1 MYARDMPQAVRLD
14 ILDSVDL
21 ETYIEISE
29 RNIQRV
35 SNRLDDYIK
44 EPNEERIHDIRTAI
58 RRLEATY
65 LCLPKNLRKKKK
77 IEDYVRSSKALFRI
91 NSEVRDCDIILEK
104 LSIDAQISQ
113 QNVFKSFERSL
124 QRQRRTKLD
133 KALSIASQLRNLS
146 IPNLSKKN
154 ISQKRLK
161 KRFGKVV
168 SKFVNRIEKNFPLI
182 ISDSKKITELHEL
195 RKDCKKLRYVLELL
209 PDKSKNMGNKT
220 YDNDVSQLIEKLEK
234 IQDMLGTIHDYDTT
248 VAYLKGLRKGTKR
261 RRSLIQQMIEKM
273 TRARQSRYEEFVQH
287 FKGYLTSKSLLDSK
301 NYGVFFVNV

>member
-301 NYGVFFVNV
+301 SYGVFFVNV

>member
-1 MYARDMPQAVRLD
+1 MPQAVRLD

-29 RNIQRV
+29 RNIQCV

-133 KALSIASQLRNLS
+133 RALSIASQLRNLS
-146 IPNLSKKN
+146 IPNLSKQN

-161 KRFGKVV
+161 KGFGKVV
-168 SKFVNRIEKNFPLI
+168 SKFGNRIEKNFPLI

-209 PDKSKNMGNKT
+209 PDNSKNMGNKT

-301 NYGVFFVNV
+301 SYGVFFVNV

>member
-182 ISDSKKITELHEL
+182 FSDSKKITELHEL

-301 NYGVFFVNV
+301 SYGVFFVNV